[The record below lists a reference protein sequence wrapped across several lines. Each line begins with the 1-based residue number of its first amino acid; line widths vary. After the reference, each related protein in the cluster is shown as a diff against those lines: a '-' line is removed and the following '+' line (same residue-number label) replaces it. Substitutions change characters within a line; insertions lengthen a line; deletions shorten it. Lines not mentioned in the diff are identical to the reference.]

1 MALGCLSG
9 LERRAVGAER
19 GAICVVVLGALGDAW
34 PEVGLI
40 LRKKR
45 DYNPCAQYGL
55 KYSVLYFAFDSHA
68 LLPRANPLSRTPV
81 REFAQ
86 T

>member
-1 MALGCLSG
+1 MGLSAGPFELSAGPFAWWFWALW
-9 LERRAVGAER
+9 
-19 GAICVVVLGALGDAW
+19 GDAW